1 MIKYRWVILSLL
13 LFATTINYKL
23 PENHKKVDQEEL
35 AYIKS
40 DQDFS
45 PASAEN
51 KISHLQLIKHRETWA
66 VVVGKLLADP
76 IWWFYI
82 FWGASFLNKKFG
94 INIDQYAKIQEIILR
109 LPETGIIPEL
119 FGLITYKKTSGK
131 HAQNP
136 DVSES

>member
-51 KISHLQLIKHRETWA
+51 KISHLQLINTEKPGQLW
-66 VVVGKLLADP
+66 LANCWP
-76 IWWFYI
+76 ILYGGFTSS
-82 FWGASFLNKKFG
+82 GEPAS
-94 INIDQYAKIQEIILR
+94 
-109 LPETGIIPEL
+109 
-119 FGLITYKKTSGK
+119 
-131 HAQNP
+131 
-136 DVSES
+136 